1 MTQLG
6 HLEAAVMDRLWA
18 WDRPVAVKDVVI
30 DFRRDR
36 EIAYTTVMTVLDNLH
51 KKRMVTRQKSGRAF
65 LYEPARSRE
74 DHAAVIMEQVLAST
88 EDRAGA
94 LLRFVEHLSDDEVA
108 ELRAALAASTGPA
121 PPRSDAVQSEGFQA

>member
-18 WDRPVAVKDVVI
+18 WNRPVAVKDVVA

-51 KKRMVTRQKSGRAF
+51 KKRMVTREKSGRAF
-65 LYEPARSRE
+65 LYEPARSQE
-74 DHAAVIMEQVLAST
+74 DHAVVIMEQVLAAT
-88 EDRAGA
+88 DNRAGA
-94 LLRFVEHLSDDEVA
+94 LLRFVEHLSEDEVE
-108 ELRAALAASTGPA
+108 ELRAALAASSEATVPPSDDATPAGPRA
-121 PPRSDAVQSEGFQA
+121 